1 MRSISVL
8 KSNVVVK
15 RLARYNSTT
24 SSPGPRRVVVTG
36 LGLLTALGS
45 GVERVWARVLAGDSG
60 VTRNPVAVEHDLP
73 STMAARVVEG
83 TGDTEFDP
91 SKVMSP
97 SEIASQARFVRFAVC
112 TAHEALSDA
121 GWFPES
127 EEDRQRTGVSVGS
140 GIGGFEE
147 TVAAAKLFEERGHR
161 RISPYFIPRILASS
175 APGYISI
182 KFGLRGPNVSCS
194 TACATGGHA
203 IGEALSL
210 IRRGAADVMV
220 AGSAESGATSPLAI
234 AGFCRCRALS
244 TWKGEPSLAARPF
257 ARGRD
262 GFVMGEGAGALVLE
276 EREHARRRG
285 AHIYAE
291 LVGFGLSGD
300 GHHITEP
307 DPEGRGSRAAMMGAL
322 SGFDARR
329 VGYINAHATSTP
341 VGDAVENRAIK
352 EVFGSHAYSLA
363 VSSTKAA
370 TGHGLGAAGAI
381 EAVLAVKALQSG
393 RAPPT
398 LNCSDR
404 EAEFDLNYVAEQAQD
419 LPGLEAVMSNSFGF
433 GGTNSSLLFVA
444 A

>member
-1 MRSISVL
+1 MIAIDDGCESGRRDGRYRVRSEQSHV
-8 KSNVVVK
+8 
-15 RLARYNSTT
+15 
-24 SSPGPRRVVVTG
+24 
-36 LGLLTALGS
+36 ALGDRLPGAFRSLCSLHRPRSTFRRRLVPGIRGGQAADGRVS
-45 GVERVWARVLAGDSG
+45 GFGNRRFRGDCSG
-60 VTRNPVAVEHDLP
+60 
-73 STMAARVVEG
+73 
-83 TGDTEFDP
+83 
-91 SKVMSP
+91 
-97 SEIASQARFVRFAVC
+97 
-112 TAHEALSDA
+112 
-121 GWFPES
+121 
-127 EEDRQRTGVSVGS
+127 RQ
-140 GIGGFEE
+140 I
-147 TVAAAKLFEERGHR
+147 
-161 RISPYFIPRILASS
+161 
-175 APGYISI
+175 
-182 KFGLRGPNVSCS
+182 
-194 TACATGGHA
+194 
-203 IGEALSL
+203 
-210 IRRGAADVMV
+210 IRRTRSPPNQPVLHSPNTCQLRAGIHQHKVRITRAKCVVLDGLCYRRPRYRRGTFINPPRCADVMV
-220 AGSAESGATSPLAI
+220 AGSAESGAASPLAI

-433 GGTNSSLLFVA
+433 GGTNSSLIFVA